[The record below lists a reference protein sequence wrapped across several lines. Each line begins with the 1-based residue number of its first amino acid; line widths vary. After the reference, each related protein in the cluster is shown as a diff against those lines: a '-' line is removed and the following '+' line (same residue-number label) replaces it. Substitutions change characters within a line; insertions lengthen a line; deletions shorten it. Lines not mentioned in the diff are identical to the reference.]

1 MGRNVNSWDRGKNEI
16 TVDRVGVNCSGTIL
30 CSAEPSPALRE
41 RVLLSAIKT
50 DLSRILLSGVSFS
63 VKKCM
68 IHLSKGDKI
77 LDLEKIGRYI
87 AGKRKSLGLTQREL
101 AKKLNMWRKIQ
112 QAEGLLS
119 SELFILI

>member
-1 MGRNVNSWDRGKNEI
+1 M
-16 TVDRVGVNCSGTIL
+16 
-30 CSAEPSPALRE
+30 
-41 RVLLSAIKT
+41 
-50 DLSRILLSGVSFS
+50 
-63 VKKCM
+63 
-68 IHLSKGDKI
+68 
-77 LDLEKIGRYI
+77 DLEKIGRYI